1 MWWMSYFTHGVVD
14 VWCGGC
20 LVWWMSGVVDVWS
33 GGCPSLP
40 MVWWMSGVVDVGV
53 VDVCVVDVVQS
64 ALGTRPIIFELG
76 RGGCTKTRANPGIA
90 KIGLTMWHLK
100 PPLIRLGQGLLE
112 EGGDSGGL
120 RKVRGLWQSLP

>member
-1 MWWMSYFTHGVVD
+1 M
-14 VWCGGC
+14 
-20 LVWWMSGVVDVWS
+20 L
-33 GGCPSLP
+33 
-40 MVWWMSGVVDVGV
+40 
-53 VDVCVVDVVQS
+53 

-76 RGGCTKTRANPGIA
+76 RGGRTKTRENPGIA